1 MNKYIKMLEA
11 KMTPNQTKKREEIVR
26 SMKSNQADMK
36 KQYGDRWEDVMYAT
50 ATKQAMSE
58 ATNSM
63 QAGIS
68 DELAAKKIANKIAG
82 TPDLNIS
89 KIKQY
94 VTKYLTMV
102 GKSST
107 DVTHLTA
114 LVATELENKG
124 MMEAKKVETNT
135 RKKVDEAP
143 NWLKAGA
150 MGAAMATSA
159 MGGAAHAQDSNTI
172 SQQSQSSMTQPTFMN
187 PAMLA
192 SFEQAN
198 AKWMASKPW
207 TGDIDDLNE
216 IIDFFNR
223 ASKIPFA
230 SKNVIPKAI
239 PTIMNFFKEHPGRN
253 KNNTNEAARP
263 DYPDVDG
270 DGNEDESMEK
280 AFADKN
286 KNKEK
291 VTEGV
296 LDSTDDD
303 GWMAKSQLYQLA
315 KYAAELHK
323 MINDSDDLEPW
334 VQAKITTATED
345 ISSVKHYM
353 EYLVTNGAEIEVE
366 PENQMPMV
374 SPSKTNISID
384 DVLRPVTEAKKKS
397 LKNPK
402 DNPCWDGYEPIGTKK
417 IKGKTVP
424 NCVPKK

>member
-11 KMTPNQTKKREEIVR
+11 KMTPNQTKKREEIVK

-143 NWLKAGA
+143 NWLKSGA

-159 MGGAAHAQDSNTI
+159 MGGAAQAQDSNTI

>member
-1 MNKYIKMLEA
+1 
-11 KMTPNQTKKREEIVR
+11 
-26 SMKSNQADMK
+26 
-36 KQYGDRWEDVMYAT
+36 
-50 ATKQAMSE
+50 
-58 ATNSM
+58 
-63 QAGIS
+63 
-68 DELAAKKIANKIAG
+68 
-82 TPDLNIS
+82 
-89 KIKQY
+89 
-94 VTKYLTMV
+94 
-102 GKSST
+102 
-107 DVTHLTA
+107 
-114 LVATELENKG
+114 
-124 MMEAKKVETNT
+124 
-135 RKKVDEAP
+135 
-143 NWLKAGA
+143 

-159 MGGAAHAQDSNTI
+159 MGGAAQAQDSNTI

-384 DVLRPVTEAKKKS
+384 DVLRPVTEAKKK
-397 LKNPK
+397 KFEEPK
-402 DNPCWDGYEPIGTKK
+402 R
-417 IKGKTVP
+417 
-424 NCVPKK
+424 

>member
-11 KMTPNQTKKREEIVR
+11 KMTPNQTKKREEIVK

-143 NWLKAGA
+143 NWLKSGA

-159 MGGAAHAQDSNTI
+159 MGGAAQAQDSNTI

-384 DVLRPVTEAKKKS
+384 DVLRPVTEAKKK
-397 LKNPK
+397 KFEEPK
-402 DNPCWDGYEPIGTKK
+402 R
-417 IKGKTVP
+417 
-424 NCVPKK
+424 